1 MGYILS
7 EDPTYITTY
16 QGARSLIRKIDREDV
31 YKRQHLLQQH
41 YAVPREAP
49 GARLDANVGGQVRLI
64 LLGRDSRRDHRGAVA
79 VAHVVLHD
87 KYGAH
92 AALLAANDRAQ
103 VGVKY
108 LLSLIHI

>member
-1 MGYILS
+1 MPMWVGRFVLS
-7 EDPTYITTY
+7 CLDVIAAAIT
-16 QGARSLIRKIDREDV
+16 
-31 YKRQHLLQQH
+31 
-41 YAVPREAP
+41 
-49 GARLDANVGGQVRLI
+49 VR
-64 LLGRDSRRDHRGAVA
+64 AVA

-108 LLSLIHI
+108 LAALYFLVLQSKVLPA

>member
-1 MGYILS
+1 MPMWVGRFVLS
-7 EDPTYITTY
+7 C
-16 QGARSLIRKIDREDV
+16 
-31 YKRQHLLQQH
+31 
-41 YAVPREAP
+41 
-49 GARLDANVGGQVRLI
+49 LD
-64 LLGRDSRRDHRGAVA
+64 DSRRDHRGAVA

-108 LLSLIHI
+108 LAALYSLLNQNPCVKNFLLAGKNSFPAPGGA

>member
-1 MGYILS
+1 M
-7 EDPTYITTY
+7 
-16 QGARSLIRKIDREDV
+16 
-31 YKRQHLLQQH
+31 
-41 YAVPREAP
+41 
-49 GARLDANVGGQVRLI
+49 GGQVRLI

-108 LLSLIHI
+108 LAALYFLVLQSKTSLREKLPACRQE